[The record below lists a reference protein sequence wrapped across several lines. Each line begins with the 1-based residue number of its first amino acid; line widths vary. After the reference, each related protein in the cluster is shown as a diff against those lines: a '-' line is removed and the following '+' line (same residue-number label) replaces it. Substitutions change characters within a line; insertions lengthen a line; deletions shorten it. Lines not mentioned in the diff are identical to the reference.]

1 MSLDY
6 WERRQVV
13 GDAQY
18 AFANGQE
25 VIARLE
31 RIHANA
37 ARRIRDMQQ
46 RICRRF
52 KARYGLDE
60 DKARELLHSPVGR
73 EEYLHLLEEIGRLG
87 KKNPMRDELLAK
99 AAAPAYAYRLRLEE
113 AIELEL
119 DAITAKLAEQ
129 EQQIVEEHLIKSA
142 QEENMRAAFRIQH
155 KAGVAFKVR
164 GVSEE
169 LARVI
174 AYQPWSGASFSS
186 RIWRN
191 REKLAEWMNEDFAG
205 GLVAGES
212 SETLA
217 RELAEKMDVSLNR
230 ARTLV
235 RTETTHV
242 CNAADFEAYKEA
254 GLEEYLFEAILDKR
268 TSKICRKHDHK
279 RYKVR
284 DKRVGVNCPPMHPN
298 CRSTTITGDFTD
310 EELERMER
318 WARDPV
324 TGKGVKVPASM
335 DYEEWRKL
343 QEETYGEERV
353 AIGEKMARN
362 KAADE
367 KLFRKYKQVLGRK
380 QMPSDLESFQQMKYT
395 EPEEWKRTK
404 RAAYTLSEIDG
415 KSAWSPEFREK
426 AKDTYW
432 TMRAEDVEMSDH
444 AIARYLDRRA
454 KIGDGLTTE
463 QLAQLCKKPVN
474 YIQPDGREVR
484 YYGEVAAV
492 FSEKTGEMVTL
503 LRRKK
508 PREDWSVVRE

>member
-46 RICRRF
+46 RIRRRF
-52 KARYGLDE
+52 KVRYGLDE
-60 DKARELLHSPVGR
+60 EKARELLHSPVGR
-73 EEYLHLLEEIGRLG
+73 EEYLHLLEGIGRLG

-129 EQQIVEEHLIKSA
+129 EQKIVEEHLIKSA

-155 KAGVAFKVR
+155 KAGVAFRVR

-212 SETLA
+212 GETLA

-254 GLEEYLFEAILDKR
+254 GLEEYIFEAILDKR

-279 RYKVR
+279 RYKVK

-335 DYEEWRKL
+335 NYEEWRKL
-343 QEETYGEERV
+343 QAETYGEERV
-353 AIGEKMARN
+353 ALGEKMARN

-367 KLFRKYKQVLGRK
+367 KQFRKYKQVLGRK
-380 QMPSDLESFQQMKYT
+380 QMPKDFESFQQMKYT
-395 EPEEWKRTK
+395 EPEVW
-404 RAAYTLSEIDG
+404 A
-415 KSAWSPEFREK
+415 EK
-426 AKDTYW
+426 
-432 TMRAEDVEMSDH
+432 
-444 AIARYLDRRA
+444 
-454 KIGDGLTTE
+454 
-463 QLAQLCKKPVN
+463 KKQ
-474 YIQPDGREVR
+474 YRDKLE
-484 YYGEVAAV
+484 
-492 FSEKTGEMVTL
+492 T
-503 LRRKK
+503 
-508 PREDWSVVRE
+508 